1 MTSAALAAGS
11 ACARRKPAA
20 LPRKLRVVAARRLS
34 MSSLYLANELGF
46 FRKAGIDLEILQSGG
61 VSQSMPLLVG
71 SKIDVLF
78 SNPNAA
84 FLNAVIKG
92 LPLRIVAGREVAS
105 PTCGNVGAI
114 YGMRRT
120 FPHGLADVA
129 QLKGKRVATGPV
141 IGLAQF
147 ALDAH
152 LAGVGLS
159 AKDVTTLSLD
169 FRQSVAALLGGGVDA
184 IVGAEDL
191 ERDLTSLAAEVV
203 HTPGLAHIYPN
214 FQYSHIIFGKAM
226 LEAGPDRGARFL
238 SAYLHGAREFAHGST
253 PRFMEDFARSNRL
266 DVKRVVTACRNTF
279 TLDGAIDLDSLRMF
293 ADWAARRKYVSR
305 PVDMSELVDNRFLR
319 MVHES

>member
-1 MTSAALAAGS
+1 
-11 ACARRKPAA
+11 
-20 LPRKLRVVAARRLS
+20 

-46 FRKAGIDLEILQSGG
+46 FRKAGFDLEILQSGG
-61 VSQSMPLLVG
+61 ASQAIALLAG

-78 SNPNAA
+78 GSSSTAG
-84 FLNAVIKG
+84 LNAVIKG

-114 YGMRRT
+114 YGLRRT

-129 QLKGKRVATGPV
+129 QLKGKRVATGPM

-152 LAGVGLS
+152 LAGAGLS
-159 AKDVTTLSLD
+159 TKDVTTASLD

-184 IVGAEDL
+184 IVFAEDL
-191 ERDLTSLAAEVV
+191 ERDLTSLAAEIV

-214 FQYSHIIFGKAM
+214 FQYSHISFGRTM
-226 LEAGPDRGARFL
+226 LEADPDYGARFL
-238 SAYLHGAREFAHGST
+238 SAYLHGAREFARGRT
-253 PRFMEDFARSNRL
+253 PRFMEEFARSNRL

-279 TLDGAIDLDSLRMF
+279 TSDGTIDLDSLRLF
-293 ADWAARRKYVSR
+293 ADWAARRKYVPR
-305 PVDMSELVDNRFLR
+305 PVDVSELADNRFLS